1 MKRKELKER
10 RTANTKVF
18 ENQDHSVT
26 AQIYFEPVHYEKEDG
41 AWEDMDNRLT
51 EEGEEFSNEKGKL
64 KIRFKKQAKEKDTI
78 SITKDGCRL
87 DWGLEGA
94 FKVKSQFPDEET
106 VLYPEV
112 CKDTD
117 LRCRVFGEKVK
128 DDLILKT
135 KAAPEYFTFRY
146 RMKGLVS
153 SLVGNTVRFSTSEG
167 EEVFCLSAPY
177 MKDGEG
183 RRSEKIA
190 LSLEEGKN
198 KECLVT
204 LTPDREWMEAP
215 ERVYPVVVDPV
226 ITTSKKR
233 EEIKDAHVDS
243 AKETD
248 HYPNSV
254 ILKTW
259 GGDNIQRSFVK
270 FKLPEIKSGDMIIN
284 ARLVLVALKPE
295 KPDNRERTISV
306 HRVLQNWDTS
316 TINWYNAPI
325 YGDTVEDV
333 CKFTVDQQKYITMDI
348 TRLVKDWYENGKNY
362 GLMFKEYL
370 ELNHYTEYLSADC
383 DKDYEDMRP
392 RIDISY
398 VNYSG
403 LEDYWTYHSQSAGRA
418 GVVHVNDYNGNLIL
432 THATAEMGGSRM
444 PVSLSQVY
452 NTNDCNT
459 NLGYGKGWRLSFHQ
473 TIKKVNIAGT
483 DYYQHTEGDG
493 TIHYFYH
500 NTEKK
505 KWMDESTE
513 DLTLKLNPSSDIGY
527 MIEDKENN
535 QMIFDKTGFLTKI
548 RDKNGNTTQ
557 IEHAENRITKVTE
570 CTGKRSFVFT
580 YDRNSQGKMTHL
592 KKIQTPSGT
601 ISLGYSGEDM
611 IRITDIDKVEAE
623 YSYDSSHR
631 LTEVRNKTDN
641 YKLRYS
647 YSGTGAHRVRK
658 IEEFAGETAGDSL
671 SITYGY
677 NSTKYVDGKEKTEIY
692 RFNNSGNLLHV
703 HDGFG
708 HAASAK
714 FNKQGNQVNRLENE
728 TKLQDNIVQLLRD
741 PIMEEIKDSPWYSSV
756 CAGNIVTAAR
766 NADAQH
772 CEVGTHSLKL
782 TSTKESGYG
791 YWRQDVKVKKGETY
805 TFSMYVKAEISAL
818 ESVGKCFL
826 RAQCYDKD
834 GKSMQ
839 YDSEGIRRTTDGF
852 LQLSVFFTV
861 PKDAKND
868 TVNLYLHLY
877 HVKGTLYGDVAQLET
892 GNTANRC
899 NLVEN
904 GSFHLGNTSGFTK
917 IGTEEDA
924 LVKVDS
930 SVDIPIQK
938 GLHVIT
944 KGAVLRKSPDSAAAS
959 AASLAYGEHIS
970 GIYTVIG
977 RDGKEWH
984 RAAKES
990 GVKGYVPASQAIP
1003 YVSGSEGVY
1012 NGAVAMNNGIL
1023 YSKADA
1029 GSSRVQEG
1037 IPKGTRLCIKE
1048 TSKDASGRKW
1058 YFAALS
1064 MDKSRYHGY
1073 IPEDTVIRLA
1083 RNDASGKTN
1092 KSTKLYATPSRSGSV
1107 KATVGS
1113 GTSYTLRGEVYRKE
1127 GTFYAV
1133 LLGDEFVYIH
1143 KDDVTVSTAPEVV
1156 RLGKAKA
1163 PGQIPELDSH
1173 IYKFAGDPAMDKK
1186 LTKTLNIS
1194 GKKGDNYMVNAWGK
1208 GTSLPET
1215 DNDKKRRFGVEVVF
1229 VGTDGK
1235 EDVHYTNFSPDILD
1249 WQFLSDVYAAEKDYT
1264 SIKVSYTYCHNANL
1278 AFFDGLSL
1286 FREEFGQTYT
1296 YDKEHN
1302 LTSVTDAQKKRAEF
1316 KYNENN
1322 DMTGMKDFRGNEFE
1336 YKYDDK
1342 HNVIQGTSAQNVV
1355 YKLEYDRAGN
1365 VVKSACVNPGNP
1377 VQGTW
1382 VTRTFTADDNHVAS
1396 VTDAGGNVVKY
1407 TWDEARDLMKSMTDA
1422 RGNTLSYAYDE
1433 ADRLKSVS
1441 MKVGEGGSQTV
1452 ENTYIYTKDK
1462 LTSIGHNGFSYG
1474 FAYDGFGN
1482 ALNASIAGKKVV
1494 SYEYKPNNGNLLKVL
1509 YGNGDYLR
1517 YDYDRQD
1524 RISVTWFYSAAEK
1537 AEKKLYSYV
1546 YNKQGEL
1553 ARVTDQTLGKTY
1565 WLYYDFLGRL
1575 MRVVDMKDSCS
1586 YEYHY
1591 DAGNNMVSLRHSAEA
1606 TFQTNYVYDKDSREQ
1621 KVTTFGHTRT
1631 THYDKYGRVTEQV
1644 WNEDA
1649 AGQHKTIYTY
1659 DDRGN
1664 NRYSLVKE
1672 IMVGGKSTF
1681 YKYDENG
1688 NIIQISEGTAGAEG
1702 KTSTFKYDKRNQ
1714 LIRED
1719 NHLLNKTFAY
1729 AYDLGGNMTRMEEYA
1744 FTKADKALPSTP
1756 VKTIRGTFDSTWK
1769 DQLLTW
1775 NGVSM
1780 TYDAI
1785 GNMVKKGNTTYTWT
1799 QGRKL
1804 STVNNGKKIQYFY
1817 DHTGR
1822 RVRKTVDGVITD
1834 FRMAGELLMS
1844 QKAGDVTTYF
1854 SYDSAGNLIGMS
1866 AGRERY
1872 FYTRNAQNDI
1882 TGLIDENGTSVV
1894 QYQYDSWGKLL
1905 GITGSLA
1912 STIGKRNPFRYRGY
1926 YYDDETGMYYLQSR
1940 YYDPEIKR
1948 FICADDITTVQTLL
1962 NGLHNKNTFSYCDNN
1977 PICHE
1982 DTDGNLWIGACALI
1996 GGIAGGLF
2004 SIGSQMVFDKK
2015 SISDIDWVDVASS
2028 AISGAVATTSL
2039 NGLGQ
2044 IIVNAALGAA
2054 SSIIKGENLGNIVV
2068 NTAKRALSGYIGGK
2082 GGDFYNKYM
2091 KYDSTFEKIINSSM
2105 DISSKHM
2112 KIKNLR
2118 INYMDT
2124 VRKTTKET
2132 VEGYVKGYLVT
2143 NRMTYNDREYAMN
2156 SHGQWTA
2163 LPAKYDSHRGYVP
2176 CHPQISPYANY
2187 LIM

>member
-10 RTANTKVF
+10 RTENTKVF

-51 EEGEEFSNEKGKL
+51 EEEAEFSNEKGKL

-94 FKVKSQFPDEET
+94 FKVKSQSPDEET

-135 KAAPEYFTFRY
+135 KEAPEQFTFRY
-146 RMKGLVS
+146 RMKGLIP
-153 SLVGNTVRFSTSEG
+153 SLVGNTVRFSTPEG

-183 RRSEKIA
+183 KRSEKIA

-204 LTPDREWMEAP
+204 LIPDREWLEAP
-215 ERVYPVVVDPV
+215 ERVYPVVADPV

-233 EEIKDAHVDS
+233 EEIEDAHVDS
-243 AKETD
+243 VNEED
-248 HYPNSV
+248 HYPNSI

-270 FKLPEIKSGDMIIN
+270 FKLPEIKSGDMVIN
-284 ARLVLVALKPE
+284 ARLVLVSLKE
-295 KPDNRERTISV
+295 DNLERTISV
-306 HRVLQNWDTS
+306 HRVLQNWASS

-333 CKFTVDQQKYITMDI
+333 CKFTADKQKYITMDI

-370 ELNHYTEYLSADC
+370 ELNRYTEYLSADC

-432 THATAEMGGSRM
+432 SHATAEMGGSRM

-473 TIKKVNIAGT
+473 TIKKVNIGGT

-493 TIHYFYH
+493 TVHYFYK
-500 NTEKK
+500 NTEKN

-513 DLTLKLNPSSDIGY
+513 DLTLKVAPSSDMGY

-601 ISLGYSGEDM
+601 ISLDYKGEDM
-611 IRITDIDKVEAE
+611 TRITDIDGARAD
-623 YSYDSSHR
+623 YTYDGSHR
-631 LTEVRNKTDN
+631 LTEVWNRVDD

-658 IEEFAGETAGDSL
+658 IEERAGETAGDSL

-677 NSTKYVDGKEKTEIY
+677 NSTKYVDGKEKIEIY

-728 TKLQDNIVQLLRD
+728 TKLQNNIVQLLRD

-772 CEVGTHSLKL
+772 CEVGAHSLKL

-791 YWRQDVKVKKGETY
+791 YWRQDVKVKKGGTY

-826 RAQCYDKD
+826 RAQYYDKD
-834 GKSMQ
+834 GIAMK
-839 YDSEGIRRTTDGF
+839 YDSEAVRSTTDGF

-924 LVKVDS
+924 LVTVGS

-944 KGAVLRKSPDSAAAS
+944 KGAVLRKSPDTAAAS

-990 GVKGYVPASQAIP
+990 GVKGYIPASQAIP

-1023 YSKADA
+1023 YGQPNA

-1037 IPKGTRLCIKE
+1037 IPKGTRLCITK
-1048 TSKDASGRKW
+1048 TSTDSAGRKW
-1058 YFAALS
+1058 YFAALN
-1064 MDKSRYHGY
+1064 MDKNRYHGY

-1083 RNDASGKTN
+1083 RNNASGKTN
-1092 KSTKLYATPSRSGSV
+1092 KSTKLYAAPSRSGAV

-1113 GTSYTLRGEVYRKE
+1113 GTAYALRGEVYNTE

-1143 KDDVTVSTAPEVV
+1143 KDDMTVSTAPNVV

-1208 GTSLPET
+1208 GTALPET

-1229 VGTDGK
+1229 VGTDGM

-1249 WQFLSDVYAAEKDYT
+1249 WQFLSDVYAAKKDYT

-1316 KYNENN
+1316 TYNENN
-1322 DMTGMKDFRGNEFE
+1322 DMTGMKDFRGNEFKYE
-1336 YKYDDK
+1336 YDDK
-1342 HNVIQGTSAQNVV
+1342 HNVTKGTSAQNVV
-1355 YKLEYDRAGN
+1355 YKLEYDNAGN
-1365 VVKSACVNPGNP
+1365 VVKSACVNPDRNEM
-1377 VQGTW
+1377 GTW
-1382 VTRTFTADDNHVAS
+1382 VTRTFTADKNHVSS
-1396 VTDAGGNVVKY
+1396 VTDAGENVVKY
-1407 TWDEARDLMKSMTDA
+1407 TWDEARDLMKTMTDA

-1452 ENTYIYTKDK
+1452 ENTYTYTKDK

-1482 ALNASIAGKKVV
+1482 ALSASLAGKKVV
-1494 SYEYKPNNGNLLKVL
+1494 SYEYESNNGNLLKVL

-1524 RISVTWFYSAAEK
+1524 RISITWFYSAAEK

-1606 TFQTNYVYDKDSREQ
+1606 TFQTNYVYDKDSRERT
-1621 KVTTFGHTRT
+1621 VTTFGHTRT
-1631 THYDKYGRVTEQV
+1631 THYDKYGRISQQV
-1644 WNEDA
+1644 WDEEPDTD
-1649 AGQHKTIYTY
+1649 GKHKTIYTY
-1659 DDRGN
+1659 MDSGD
-1664 NRYSLVKE
+1664 NRYSLVKR
-1672 IMVGGKSTF
+1672 IMAGGKATF
-1681 YKYDENG
+1681 YEYDENG

-1744 FTKADKALPSTP
+1744 FTKADKALPETP
-1756 VKTIRGTFDSTWK
+1756 VKIIHGTFDSTWK
-1769 DQLLTW
+1769 DQLLIW

-1822 RVRKTVDGVITD
+1822 RVRKTVDGVTTD

-1866 AGRERY
+1866 AGSNRY

-1882 TGLIDENGTSVV
+1882 TGLIDENGVSVV

-1948 FICADDITTVQTLL
+1948 FICADDIDNVSDLQEMPIE
-1962 NGLHNKNTFSYCDNN
+1962 KNLYIYCDNN
-1977 PICHE
+1977 PIARI
-1982 DTDGNLWIGACALI
+1982 DTNGRAWLGVAIA
-1996 GGIAGGLF
+1996 GIAGALSSVGKQ
-2004 SIGSQMVFDKK
+2004 IKDGK
-2015 SISDIDWVDVASS
+2015 SLKELNLIDVASS
-2028 AISGAVATTSL
+2028 AISCAVAVT
-2039 NGLGQ
+2039 GLGKAVQ
-2044 IIVNAALGAA
+2044 AVVSGVTSFA
-2054 SSIIKGENLGNIVV
+2054 SSISNG
-2068 NTAKRALSGYIGGK
+2068 
-2082 GGDFYNKYM
+2082 
-2091 KYDSTFEKIINSSM
+2091 EKIGESFLAAGLNAAIALTGPGAAYGA
-2105 DISSKHM
+2105 KLGRL
-2112 KIKNLR
+2112 KIKRKLNKLNYAGSLLKKKNLEDIKIFAKEVAKEHVAGTISYYAGEG
-2118 INYMDT
+2118 INYHVYRRIIGWGFYSDG
-2124 VRKTTKET
+2124 KTGES
-2132 VEGYVKGYLVT
+2132 Y
-2143 NRMTYNDREYAMN
+2143 TYPIY
-2156 SHGQWTA
+2156 S
-2163 LPAKYDSHRGYVP
+2163 S
-2176 CHPQISPYANY
+2176 
-2187 LIM
+2187 

>member
-10 RTANTKVF
+10 RTENTKVF

-51 EEGEEFSNEKGKL
+51 EEEAEFSNEKGKL

-94 FKVKSQFPDEET
+94 FKVKSQSPDEET

-135 KAAPEYFTFRY
+135 KEAPEQFTFRY
-146 RMKGLVS
+146 RMKGLIP
-153 SLVGNTVRFSTSEG
+153 SLVGNTVRFSTPEG

-183 RRSEKIA
+183 KRSEKIA

-204 LTPDREWMEAP
+204 LIPDREWLEAP
-215 ERVYPVVVDPV
+215 ERVYPVVADPV

-233 EEIKDAHVDS
+233 EEIEDAHVDS
-243 AKETD
+243 VNETD
-248 HYPNSV
+248 HYPDSI

-270 FKLPEIKSGDMIIN
+270 FKLPEIKSGDMVIN
-284 ARLVLVALKPE
+284 ARLVLVSLKE
-295 KPDNRERTISV
+295 DNLERTISV
-306 HRVLQNWDTS
+306 HRVLQNWASS
-316 TINWYNAPI
+316 TINWNNAPLF
-325 YGDTVEDV
+325 GDTVEDV
-333 CKFTVDQQKYITMDI
+333 CKFTADKQKYITMDI

-370 ELNHYTEYLSADC
+370 ELNRYTEYLSADC

-432 THATAEMGGSRM
+432 SHATAEMGGSRM

-473 TIKKVNIAGT
+473 TIKKVNIGGT

-493 TIHYFYH
+493 TVHYFYK
-500 NTEKK
+500 NTEKN

-513 DLTLKLNPSSDIGY
+513 DLTLKVAPSSDMGY

-601 ISLGYSGEDM
+601 ISLDYKGEDM
-611 IRITDIDKVEAE
+611 TRITDIDGARAD
-623 YSYDSSHR
+623 YTYDGSHR
-631 LTEVRNKTDN
+631 LTEVWNRVDD

-658 IEEFAGETAGDSL
+658 IEERAGETAGDSL

-772 CEVGTHSLKL
+772 CEVGAHSLKL

-818 ESVGKCFL
+818 ENVGKCFL

-839 YDSEGIRRTTDGF
+839 YDSESVRRTTDGF

-904 GSFHLGNTSGFTK
+904 GSFHLGNTAGFTK

-924 LVKVDS
+924 LVTAGS

-938 GLHVIT
+938 GLHVIA
-944 KGAVLRKSPDSAAAS
+944 KDAVLRKSPDTAAAS

-990 GVKGYVPASQAIP
+990 GVKGYIPASQAIP

-1023 YSKADA
+1023 YGQPNA

-1037 IPKGTRLCIKE
+1037 IPKGTRLCIIK
-1048 TSKDASGRKW
+1048 TSTDSTGRKW
-1058 YFAALS
+1058 YFAALN
-1064 MDKSRYHGY
+1064 MDKNRYHGY

-1083 RNDASGKTN
+1083 RNNASGKTN
-1092 KSTKLYATPSRSGSV
+1092 KSTKLYAAPSRSGAV

-1113 GTSYTLRGEVYRKE
+1113 GTAYALRGEVYNTE

-1143 KDDVTVSTAPEVV
+1143 KDDMTVSTAPNVV

-1208 GTSLPET
+1208 GTALPET

-1229 VGTDGK
+1229 VGTDGT

-1249 WQFLSDVYAAEKDYT
+1249 WQFLSDVYAAKKDYT

-1316 KYNENN
+1316 TYNENN
-1322 DMTGMKDFRGNEFE
+1322 DMTGMKDFRGNEFKYE
-1336 YKYDDK
+1336 YDDK
-1342 HNVIQGTSAQNVV
+1342 HNVTKGTSAQNVV
-1355 YKLEYDRAGN
+1355 YKLEYDNAGN

-1382 VTRTFTADDNHVAS
+1382 VTRTFTADKNHVSS
-1396 VTDAGGNVVKY
+1396 VTDAGENVVKY

-1452 ENTYIYTKDK
+1452 ENTYTYTKDK

-1482 ALNASIAGKKVV
+1482 ALSASVAGKKVI
-1494 SYEYKPNNGNLLKVL
+1494 SYEYESNNGNLLKVL

-1524 RISVTWFYSAAEK
+1524 RISVTWFYSVAEK

-1606 TFQTNYVYDKDSREQ
+1606 TFQTNYVYDKDSRERT
-1621 KVTTFGHTRT
+1621 VTTFGHTRT
-1631 THYDKYGRVTEQV
+1631 THYDKYGRISQQV
-1644 WNEDA
+1644 WDEEPDTD
-1649 AGQHKTIYTY
+1649 GKHKTIYTY
-1659 DDRGN
+1659 MDSGD
-1664 NRYSLVKE
+1664 NRYSLVKR
-1672 IMVGGKSTF
+1672 IMAGGKATF
-1681 YKYDENG
+1681 YEYDENG

-1744 FTKADKALPSTP
+1744 FTKADKALPETP
-1756 VKTIRGTFDSTWK
+1756 VKIIHGTFDSTWK
-1769 DQLLTW
+1769 DQLLIW

-1822 RVRKTVDGVITD
+1822 RVRKTVDGVTTD

-1866 AGRERY
+1866 AGSNRY

-1882 TGLIDENGTSVV
+1882 TGLIDENGVSVV

-1948 FICADDITTVQTLL
+1948 FICADDIDNVSDLQEMPIE
-1962 NGLHNKNTFSYCDNN
+1962 KNLYIYCDNN
-1977 PICHE
+1977 PIARI
-1982 DTDGNLWIGACALI
+1982 DTNGRAWLGVAIA
-1996 GGIAGGLF
+1996 GIAGALSSVGKQ
-2004 SIGSQMVFDKK
+2004 IKDGK
-2015 SISDIDWVDVASS
+2015 SLKELNLIDVASS
-2028 AISGAVATTSL
+2028 AISCAVAVT
-2039 NGLGQ
+2039 GLGKAVQ
-2044 IIVNAALGAA
+2044 AVVSGVTSFA
-2054 SSIIKGENLGNIVV
+2054 SSISNG
-2068 NTAKRALSGYIGGK
+2068 
-2082 GGDFYNKYM
+2082 
-2091 KYDSTFEKIINSSM
+2091 EKIGESFLAAGLNAAIALTGPGAAYGA
-2105 DISSKHM
+2105 KLGRL
-2112 KIKNLR
+2112 KIKRKLNKLNYAGSLLKKKNLEDIKIFAKEVAKEHVAGTISYYAGEG
-2118 INYMDT
+2118 INYHVYRRIIGWGFYSDG
-2124 VRKTTKET
+2124 KTGES
-2132 VEGYVKGYLVT
+2132 Y
-2143 NRMTYNDREYAMN
+2143 TYPIY
-2156 SHGQWTA
+2156 S
-2163 LPAKYDSHRGYVP
+2163 S
-2176 CHPQISPYANY
+2176 
-2187 LIM
+2187 

>member
-41 AWEDMDNRLT
+41 NWEDMDDRLT
-51 EEGEEFSNEKGKL
+51 EEEAEFSNEKGKL

-78 SITKDGCRL
+78 SITRDGCRL

-94 FKVKSQFPDEET
+94 FKVKSQSLDEKT

-135 KAAPEYFTFRY
+135 KEAPEQFTFRY
-146 RMKGLVS
+146 RMKGLVPS
-153 SLVGNTVRFSTSEG
+153 FEGNTVCFSTPEG

-183 RRSEKIA
+183 KRSEKIA

-204 LTPDREWMEAP
+204 LTPDREWLEAP

-243 AKETD
+243 ANEED
-248 HYPNSV
+248 HNPNSI

-284 ARLVLVALKPE
+284 ARLVLVPLKPE

-316 TINWYNAPI
+316 TIDWYNAPI

-333 CKFTVDQQKYITMDI
+333 CKFTVDKQKYITMDI

-370 ELNHYTEYLSADC
+370 ELNRYTEYLSADC

-432 THATAEMGGSRM
+432 SHATAEMGGSRM

-459 NLGYGKGWRLSFHQ
+459 NLGYGKGRRLSFHQ
-473 TIKKVNIAGT
+473 TIKKVNIGGT

-493 TIHYFYH
+493 TVHYFYK
-500 NTEKK
+500 NTEKN
-505 KWMDESTE
+505 KWLDESTE
-513 DLTLKLNPSSDIGY
+513 DLTLKLAPSSDIGY
-527 MIEDKENN
+527 MIEDKEYN

-570 CTGKRSFVFT
+570 CTGKRSFFFT

-601 ISLGYSGEDM
+601 ISLDYKGEDM
-611 IRITDIDKVEAE
+611 TRITDIDGARAD
-623 YSYDSSHR
+623 YTYDGSHR
-631 LTEVRNKTDN
+631 LTEVWNRVDD

-658 IEEFAGETAGDSL
+658 IEEYVGHTPEDIPGDSL

-714 FNKQGNQVNRLENE
+714 FNKQGNQINRLENE
-728 TKLQDNIVQLLRD
+728 TKLQNNIVQLLRD

-791 YWRQDVKVKKGETY
+791 YWRQDVKVKKGGTY

-826 RAQCYDKD
+826 RAQYYDKD
-834 GKSMQ
+834 GKSKQ
-839 YDSEGIRRTTDGF
+839 YDSEAVRRTTDGF

-924 LVKVDS
+924 LVTVGS

-944 KGAVLRKSPDSAAAS
+944 KGAVLRKSPDTAAAS

-1048 TSKDASGRKW
+1048 TSEDASGRKW

-1133 LLGDEFVYIH
+1133 LLGDEFVYIY
-1143 KDDVTVSTAPEVV
+1143 KDDVTVSTAPEVLS
-1156 RLGKAKA
+1156 LGKAKA

-1208 GTSLPET
+1208 GTALPET

-1229 VGTDGK
+1229 VGTDGT

-1249 WQFLSDVYAAEKDYT
+1249 WQFLSDVYAAKKDYT

-1316 KYNENN
+1316 TYNENN
-1322 DMTGMKDFRGNEFE
+1322 DMTGMKDFRGNEFKYE
-1336 YKYDDK
+1336 YDDK
-1342 HNVIQGTSAQNVV
+1342 HNVTKGTSAQNVV
-1355 YKLEYDRAGN
+1355 YKLEYDNAGN
-1365 VVKSACVNPGNP
+1365 VVKSACVNPDRNEM
-1377 VQGTW
+1377 GTW
-1382 VTRTFTADDNHVAS
+1382 VTRTFTADKNHVSS
-1396 VTDAGGNVVKY
+1396 VTDAGENVVKY
-1407 TWDEARDLMKSMTDA
+1407 TWDEARDLMKTMTDA
-1422 RGNTLSYAYDE
+1422 KGNTLSYAYDG

-1452 ENTYIYTKDK
+1452 ENTYTYTKDK

-1482 ALNASIAGKKVV
+1482 ALSASIAGKKVV

-1517 YDYDRQD
+1517 YDYDKQD
-1524 RISVTWFYSAAEK
+1524 RISITWFYSAAEK

-1606 TFQTNYVYDKDSREQ
+1606 TFQTNYVYDKDSRERT
-1621 KVTTFGHTRT
+1621 VTTFGHTRT

-1644 WNEDA
+1644 WNEQA
-1649 AGQHKTIYTY
+1649 KAGGEHKTIYTY

-1744 FTKADKALPSTP
+1744 FTKADKALPATP
-1756 VKTIRGTFDSTWK
+1756 VKTVRGTFDSIWK

-1804 STVNNGKKIQYFY
+1804 ATVNNGKKIQYFY

-1822 RVRKTVDGVITD
+1822 RSRKTVDGVTTD

-1882 TGLIDENGTSVV
+1882 TGLIDENGVSVV

-1948 FICADDITTVQTLL
+1948 FICADNISMLEASIETV
-1962 NGLHNKNTFSYCDNN
+1962 HNRNLYVYCDNN
-1977 PICHE
+1977 PIVRV
-1982 DTDGNLWIGACALI
+1982 DGTGQGWIAGAFIGAATSVC
-1996 GGIAGGLF
+1996 
-2004 SIGSQMVFDKK
+2004 SQWIVEKK
-2015 SISDIDWVDVASS
+2015 IDWLEVGCS
-2028 AISGAVATTSL
+2028 AISGAVDTFSL
-2039 NGLGQ
+2039 KPLVR
-2044 IIVNAALGAA
+2044 ICI
-2054 SSIIKGENLGNIVV
+2054 
-2068 NTAKRALSGYIGGK
+2068 NTAVNFAMEISNGK
-2082 GGDFYNKYM
+2082 KSVGDAFI
-2091 KYDSTFEKIINSSM
+2091 DAV
-2105 DISSKHM
+2105 ISSSTDELRTDIKFKDNIKKYSGHIKEINLTDNSIGWKSQNTQRELRHGLRQTGREAKVYAITNSTVDYVQYKSDKHAFFP
-2112 KIKNLR
+2112 KP
-2118 INYMDT
+2118 
-2124 VRKTTKET
+2124 
-2132 VEGYVKGYLVT
+2132 
-2143 NRMTYNDREYAMN
+2143 TYIACQRDAMEYA
-2156 SHGQWTA
+2156 
-2163 LPAKYDSHRGYVP
+2163 KRHRF
-2176 CHPQISPYANY
+2176 
-2187 LIM
+2187 